1 MALVH
6 LIRHARPAISGVMLG
21 QLDSPLAEFTHTPL
35 KLAVASVL
43 ASPLLRSLQT
53 AQLLFPGHSLT
64 ILPDLAEIT
73 LGRWDGKTWEEIETK
88 WPDLAHAKLKDW
100 TGVTPPGGEP
110 WPDFEH
116 RVRRAWQT
124 VITAPAPCA
133 IVAHAAVNSVLYRLA
148 TGLEQ
153 QRQQEYC
160 EVISIEIVP
169 HHAHGE

>member
-6 LIRHARPAISGVMLG
+6 LIRHARPAVSGVMLG
-21 QLDSPLAEFTHTPL
+21 QLDSPLAEFTQTPL
-35 KLAVASVL
+35 NLAVVCVFT
-43 ASPLLRSLQT
+43 SPLLRALQT
-53 AQLLFPGHSLT
+53 AELLFPGRSLT

-73 LGRWDGKTWEEIETK
+73 LGEWDGKKWQQIETE
-88 WPDLAHAKLKDW
+88 WPDLATAKLKNW

-110 WPDFEH
+110 WPDFER

-124 VITAPAPCA
+124 VIAAPAPCA